1 MHVTQEINFLTY
13 RTNKEKHISLILTLK
28 RGLHDFQKSQPVWSI
43 GANLGKELKFVST
56 TIVTIAKELFPFN
69 GWGRWTVFQQS
80 QALFHLNAG

>member
-1 MHVTQEINFLTY
+1 M
-13 RTNKEKHISLILTLK
+13 
-28 RGLHDFQKSQPVWSI
+28 

-69 GWGRWTVFQQS
+69 GWGRWRVFQQT